1 MSKARD
7 LANLMSDGAILE
19 DGAVSVSEVDGLSAS
34 ATELNYMVGVTS
46 AVQTQINAKANIASP
61 TFTGILTTPAIT
73 LDGSDL
79 ATVLASK
86 APTASPTFTGTL
98 TAASVAL
105 SGGLVID
112 GDLTVQGTTTTVS
125 AQDLVVTDNMIYMNQ
140 AIQATITNAVGDGS
154 SVVYTA
160 DNNYTVGMSVDVTGV
175 TPSSFDVTGATITAA
190 DATSFTI
197 ASAVTDTYVSD
208 GTARAKSNANPDLG
222 FAGGYNDGTYAHAGL
237 FRDATDGVWKFFD
250 SYTPEP
256 DEDTVINTAHAS
268 FALADL
274 QVKTATVVTLD
285 TTSDIKLKEN
295 VVTISDALGKA
306 RSLRGVN
313 YNLIASGDYTMGVIA
328 QEVEEVIPEVVTT
341 KADGTKT
348 VNYQA
353 MVGLLIEA
361 IKELKEEVDDLKK
374 RVV

>member
-19 DGAVSVSEVDGLSAS
+19 DGAVSVSEVAGLSAS

-46 AVQTQINAKANIASP
+46 AVQTQINSKANIASP
-61 TFTGILTTPAIT
+61 TFTGIVTTPAIT

-86 APTASPTFTGTL
+86 APIASPTFTGTL

-125 AQDLVVTDNMIYMNQ
+125 AQDLVVADNMIYMNQ
-140 AIQATITNAVGDGS
+140 GIEATVTNAVGDGAN
-154 SVVYTA
+154 VVYTA
-160 DNNYTVGMSVDVTGV
+160 DNNYTVGMTVDVTGV

-190 DATSFTI
+190 DSTSFTI
-197 ASAVTDTYVSD
+197 ASAVTDTYVSG
-208 GTARAKSNANPDLG
+208 GTARAKTNTNPDLG

-250 SYTPEP
+250 SYTLEP
-256 DEDTVINTAHAS
+256 DADTVIDTTHAS

-274 QVKTATVVTLD
+274 QVATATVTDLD
-285 TTSDIKLKEN
+285 TTSDARLKEN
-295 VVTISDALGKA
+295 VETITNALGKTMD
-306 RSLRGVN
+306 LRGVN
-313 YNLIASGDYTMGVIA
+313 YNWISNGEYTMGVIA
-328 QEVEEVIPEVVTT
+328 QEVEQVIPEVVTT

-353 MVGLLIEA
+353 IVGLLIES
-361 IKELKEEVDDLKK
+361 IKELKEEIDALKK
-374 RVV
+374 G